1 MNVFVFDSSFEG
13 LLTSIY
19 EAYYSDKKPEAIYS
33 SLSYEHN
40 LFDNT
45 IKIETDL
52 DKFQRVYNAIEKKIS
67 KESLRKIYY
76 CYLSETKESSNLIFS
91 YIRMGFK
98 IGKDIELHKNNDVVL
113 GIDKLSKRVSLE
125 KHRFTGF
132 VRFKEVNDVL
142 YSSIEPDFNIVGLLG
157 NHFKNRLTNEYFIIN
172 DVKRNIALIY
182 NKEDYY
188 LTNLDNDIKSILE
201 STNDTGDYASLW
213 REYFKSTN
221 IKERANS
228 RLQKRSMPIRYWK
241 NLTEVN

>member
-188 LTNLDNDIKSILE
+188 LTSLDNDMKSILE
-201 STNDTGDYASLW
+201 STNDTGDYSSLW